1 MNVIEIKYRL
11 YYNLLF
17 KIELIHE
24 IMSILF
30 FIYFKFYFY
39 F

>member
-17 KIELIHE
+17 KIELIQE
-24 IMSILF
+24 IMLILF